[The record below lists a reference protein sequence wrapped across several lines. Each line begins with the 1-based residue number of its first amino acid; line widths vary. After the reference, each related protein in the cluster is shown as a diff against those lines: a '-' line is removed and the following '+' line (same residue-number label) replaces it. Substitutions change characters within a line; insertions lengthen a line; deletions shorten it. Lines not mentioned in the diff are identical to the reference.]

1 MKKIYN
7 KKAQIGSLFSNF
19 IMTIILVIIIA
30 LFVVSSST
38 IKLKAAKNAE
48 IHDKLVNLE
57 MYFEQLSNY
66 QFYYYNNPNTKLE
79 CYEFSIYR
87 LIPSDKNLLF
97 TVKNEILNIKQSDDV
112 DWKPFLYVSENDGI
126 YQLSETPKEWNID
139 PVKLVI
145 EEETG
150 NYYNI
155 EIFLNSFYQDIE
167 NRIQKYYKEQIE
179 ILKNSNL
186 IEGVGYDC

>member
-79 CYEFSIYR
+79 CDEFSIYR
-87 LIPSDKNLLF
+87 LIQDKNLLF
-97 TVKNEILNIKQSDDV
+97 RINDNLLEVKQYDT
-112 DWKPFLYVSENDGI
+112 DWQIFNWNTGVNGV

-145 EEETG
+145 EEKTG

-167 NRIQKYYKEQIE
+167 NRIQKKYKEQIE